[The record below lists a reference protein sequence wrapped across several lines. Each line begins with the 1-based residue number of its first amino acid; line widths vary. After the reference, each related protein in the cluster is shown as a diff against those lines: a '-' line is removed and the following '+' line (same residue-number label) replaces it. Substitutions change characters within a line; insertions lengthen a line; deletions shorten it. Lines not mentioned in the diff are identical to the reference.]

1 LDATIKKL
9 EEVTALMNATIY
21 RKDIYTHIR
30 NTIKHDLLIL
40 KKKEFDRNMKQTK
53 DCSKFRVIKNEFE
66 TKINLKR
73 RCRELLGSVE
83 KEVRMK
89 QIERTTKIQS
99 FYDVLSRK

>member
-1 LDATIKKL
+1 
-9 EEVTALMNATIY
+9 
-21 RKDIYTHIR
+21 
-30 NTIKHDLLIL
+30 
-40 KKKEFDRNMKQTK
+40 MKQTK

-99 FYDVLSRK
+99 FYDVLSRKQMGQHHREIRTREIEGVMIAAMTDKPTEEK